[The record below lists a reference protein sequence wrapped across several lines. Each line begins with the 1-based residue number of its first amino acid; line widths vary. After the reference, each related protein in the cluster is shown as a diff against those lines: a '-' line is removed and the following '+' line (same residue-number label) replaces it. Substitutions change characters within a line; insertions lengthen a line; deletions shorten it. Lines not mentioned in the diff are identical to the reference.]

1 MKEFLQVL
9 RRFVPPYKR
18 YLVLSVVFNILSA
31 VLNIFSFAALI
42 PILDIIFKTGDTEK
56 ATTLMAWDL
65 GNAETVLM
73 NNMNYYVNQLIGYVG
88 QTTTLLVIGI
98 FLAVMTALKTGA
110 YFLSAATII
119 PIRTGVVRDI
129 RNQLYQKITSLPL
142 GFFSEE
148 RKGDIIARMSGDVQE
163 VENSIMASLEMLFK
177 NPILIISYFLIL
189 LFISWQLTVFTLI
202 IVPVMGW
209 FMGWVGRKLKAQSV
223 KAQGLWSDTMSQVEE
238 TLGGLRII
246 KAFCAEGK
254 MNRRFD
260 SVNSAYRND
269 IMRVNI
275 RQSMAHPM
283 SEFLGT
289 VMIVIVLWFGGVLV
303 LNYQTL
309 SGPIFIYYM
318 VMLYSIINPL
328 KDFSK
333 ASYNIPK
340 GLASMERIDK
350 ILMAENT
357 IKEPEQPQHIAAFEH
372 QIEFRHVW
380 FKYGEQWV
388 LRDINLT
395 IPKGKTIAIVGQSGS
410 GKSTLV
416 DLIPRYYDVHQGEVL
431 IDGINV
437 KNLGIHDLRQL
448 IGNVNQE
455 AILFNDSFR
464 NNIAFGVPESLDSLD
479 YPDYPKSLDA
489 RIEEAAKIANAYDFI
504 MQSEQHFDTNIGDR
518 GGRLSGGQRQR
529 VSIARA
535 ILKNPPILIL
545 DEATSAL
552 DTESERLVQDALERL
567 MKTRT
572 TVAIAHRLSTIKNAD
587 EIIVLHEGR
596 IVERGTHDELLSFDG
611 YYKKLNDMQSL

>member
-1 MKEFLQVL
+1 MKEFLNVL
-9 RRFVPPYKR
+9 RRFVPPYKK
-18 YLVLSVVFNILSA
+18 YLVLSVIFNILSA

-42 PILDIIFKTGDTEK
+42 PILQILFQTGDAK
-56 ATTLMAWDL
+56 AATALMDWDW
-65 GNAETVLM
+65 GNVQDVLM
-73 NNMNYYVNQLIGYVG
+73 NNLNFYVSQLIDQYG
-88 QTTTLLVIGI
+88 QTTTLLFIGL
-98 FLAVMTALKTGA
+98 FLAVTTALKTGA
-110 YFLSAATII
+110 YFLSSATII

-129 RNQLYQKITSLPL
+129 RNQLYQKITALPL

-163 VENSIMASLEMLFK
+163 IESSIMSSLDMLFK
-177 NPILIISYFLIL
+177 NPILIIVYFATL
-189 LFISWQLTVFTLI
+189 LFVSWQLTLFTVI
-202 IVPVMGW
+202 FVPIFGW
-209 FMGWVGRKLKAQSV
+209 FMGIVGRRLKQKSIKAQ
-223 KAQGLWSDTMSQVEE
+223 ALWSDTMSQVEE

-246 KAFCAEGK
+246 KAFCAEDK
-254 MNRRFD
+254 MNQRFD
-260 SVNSAYRND
+260 KINTAYRND

-289 VMIVIVLWFGGVLV
+289 VMIIIVLWFGGILV
-303 LNYQTL
+303 LNNKAIT
-309 SGPIFIYYM
+309 GPTFIYYM
-318 VMLYSIINPL
+318 VILYSIIQPL
-328 KDFSK
+328 KEFSK
-333 ASYNIPK
+333 AGYNIPK
-340 GLASMERIDK
+340 GLASMERVDK
-350 ILMAENT
+350 ILKAENS
-357 IKEPEQPQHIAAFEH
+357 IKEAAYPKRLKEFEH
-372 QIEFRHVW
+372 QIEFRNVS
-380 FKYGEQWV
+380 FKYADQWV
-388 LRDINLT
+388 LKDINLT
-395 IPKGKTIAIVGQSGS
+395 IPKGKTIALVGQSGS

-416 DLIPRYYDVHQGEVL
+416 DLIPRYYDVQEGEVL

-437 KNLGIHDLRQL
+437 KDLGIHDLRQL

-464 NNIAFGVPESLDSLD
+464 NNISFGVDNATDDE
-479 YPDYPKSLDA
+479 
-489 RIEEAAKIANAYDFI
+489 IEEAARIANAYDFI
-504 MQSEQHFDTNIGDR
+504 MASEAEFDTNIGDR

-587 EIIVLHEGR
+587 EICVIHEGR
-596 IVERGTHDELLSFDG
+596 IVERGTHEDLLNIDG
-611 YYKKLNDMQSL
+611 YYKKLHDMQQV

>member
-1 MKEFLQVL
+1 MNCMKEFLNIL
-9 RRFVPPYKR
+9 RRFVPPYQK

-31 VLNIFSFAALI
+31 ILNIFSFAALI
-42 PILDIIFKTGDTEK
+42 PILQILFQTGDAET
-56 ATTLMAWDL
+56 ATSLMAWHW
-65 GNAETVLM
+65 GNVQGVLM
-73 NNMNYYVNQLIGYVG
+73 NNMNYYVNGLIADYG
-88 QTTTLLVIGI
+88 QTTTLLLIGI
-98 FLAVMTALKTGA
+98 FLGATTFLKTGA

-163 VENSIMASLEMLFK
+163 IENSIMSSLEMLFK
-177 NPILIISYFLIL
+177 NPILIISYFAALI
-189 LFISWQLTVFTLI
+189 FISWQLTLFTLV
-202 IVPVMGW
+202 IVPIMGW
-209 FMGWVGRKLKAQSV
+209 FMGYVGRKLKAQSI
-223 KAQGLWSDTMSQVEE
+223 KAQSLWSDTMSQVEE

-260 SVNSAYRND
+260 GINSAYRDD

-275 RQSMAHPM
+275 RQSSAHPM

-289 VMIVIVLWFGGVLV
+289 IMIVIVLWFGGVLV
-303 LNYQTL
+303 LNYQAL

-333 ASYNIPK
+333 AGYNIPK
-340 GLASMERIDK
+340 GLASMERVDK
-350 ILMAENT
+350 ILLAENT
-357 IKEPEQPQHIAAFEH
+357 IKEVAQPKHIASFEH
-372 QIEFRHVW
+372 QIEFRHVS
-380 FKYGEQWV
+380 FRYAEQWI
-388 LRDINLT
+388 LKDINLV

-416 DLIPRYYDVHQGEVL
+416 DLIPRYYDVQEGEVL

-437 KNLGIHDLRQL
+437 KDLGIFDLRQL

-455 AILFNDSFR
+455 AILFNDTFR
-464 NNIAFGVPESLDSLD
+464 NNIAFGVDNATDEQI
-479 YPDYPKSLDA
+479 A
-489 RIEEAAKIANAYDFI
+489 EAARIANAYDFI
-504 MQSEQHFDTNIGDR
+504 MQSEQQFDTNIGDR

-587 EIIVLHEGR
+587 EICVLHEGR
-596 IVERGTHDELLSFDG
+596 IVERGTHEELLAAGG
-611 YYKKLNDMQSL
+611 YYNKLHAMQQV

>member
-1 MKEFLQVL
+1 MKEFLSVL
-9 RRFVPPYKR
+9 RRFVPPYKK
-18 YLVLSVVFNILSA
+18 YLVASVLFNILS
-31 VLNIFSFAALI
+31 VILNIFSFAALI
-42 PILDIIFKTGDTEK
+42 PILQIIFKTDDAKTATE
-56 ATTLMAWDL
+56 LMAWDW
-65 GNAETVLM
+65 EHMQEVLM
-73 NNMNYYVNQLIGYVG
+73 NNMNYYVNGLIADIGP
-88 QTTTLLVIGI
+88 TTTLLIIGL
-98 FLAVMTALKTGA
+98 FLAVMTGLKTGA
-110 YFLSAATII
+110 YFLSAATIV

-163 VENSIMASLEMLFK
+163 IENSIMSSLEMLFK
-177 NPILIISYFLIL
+177 NPILIIGYFAML
-189 LFISWQLTVFTLI
+189 LFISWQLTVFTLV
-202 IVPVMGW
+202 IVPIMGW

-223 KAQGLWSDTMSQVEE
+223 KAQALWSDTMSQVEE

-246 KAFCAEGK
+246 KAFNAEEK

-260 SVNSAYRND
+260 GINSAYRND

-289 VMIVIVLWFGGVLV
+289 VMIVVVLWFGGMLV
-303 LNYQTL
+303 LNNHTL

-328 KDFSK
+328 KEFSK
-333 ASYNIPK
+333 AGYNIPK
-340 GLASMERIDK
+340 GLASMERVDK
-350 ILMAENT
+350 ILMAKNT
-357 IKEPEQPQHIAAFEH
+357 IKEPEKPKHLDSFEH
-372 QIEFRHVW
+372 QIEFRHVS
-380 FKYGEQWV
+380 FRYGEQWI
-388 LRDINLT
+388 LKDINLT
-395 IPKGKTIAIVGQSGS
+395 ISKGKTIAIVGQSGS

-416 DLIPRYYDVHQGEVL
+416 DLIPRYYDVQEGEVL

-437 KNLGIHDLRQL
+437 KDLGIHDLRRL

-464 NNIAFGVPESLDSLD
+464 GNIAFGVDNATQEQ
-479 YPDYPKSLDA
+479 
-489 RIEEAAKIANAYDFI
+489 IEEASRIANAYDFI
-504 MQSEQHFDTNIGDR
+504 MASEQGFATNIGDR

-587 EIIVLHEGR
+587 EICVLHEGQ
-596 IVERGTHDELLSFDG
+596 IVERGTHDELLAADG
-611 YYKKLNDMQSL
+611 YYKRLQEMQKV